1 MSAFGASPARQKSL
15 SSALEAL
22 PEELRIRLRE
32 GRFDAEV
39 LDDEWQVIP
48 SAWVAALVE
57 EAAASA

>member
-1 MSAFGASPARQKSL
+1 L